1 MLNRLLRYFR
11 IAISL
16 LFLLVI
22 GFLFV
27 DFTASVP
34 RMLAEGVTWIQFVPS
49 LLTFVTMLGLTGAGF
64 LLVLLLTLLFG
75 RVYCSTVCPLGIFKD
90 VIAFVSRQYTT
101 RVRGRLSM
109 YKPTRPHNLIRY
121 PILAIAA
128 IVFVSGSVFLLNL
141 LDPFS
146 LFGKIASGL
155 FRPVYYSANNLLADL
170 AHSFGVYRFYH
181 VETRLQSWLPLLLP
195 LGMLGLIVWMAWKRG
210 RLYCNTVCPVG
221 TLLGLLSRHAMFRIQ
236 IETDL
241 CNHCAQCSISCKAQC
256 IDLKSNEIDFSRC
269 VGCFNCLQVCSR
281 QGIGYQNT
289 WFGSSKPTQDKPSST
304 TQNKSQTPSGSF
316 WIDGAPSPSTRK
328 PLPVNPKEGAEG
340 TNEAITSDS
349 ADKTNP
355 SGSTLPSPETGASGS
370 TLPSPKIRSS
380 GSDSPSD
387 SAVQRGHSQT
397 GRRGF
402 LAYLASWATGTSVLA
417 GWHANARAQEQDRR
431 DALDVVVTRPSTIP
445 EVKEFAVSPP
455 GSLGLDHFTSRCT
468 ACQLCVSVCPTKV
481 LQPSF
486 LEYGFTGMMQP
497 RLDFHASFCNF
508 DCVDC
513 ADICPT
519 GAILPLST
527 EQKHVTQIGVV
538 KLELDNCVVQ
548 TEKTACGACAEHCP
562 TQAVRM
568 VPYENGLTI
577 PEIVVEQCVGCG
589 ACEYICPTRPYRA
602 IYVDGSAR
610 HAQAVPPVIEAL
622 DYTPPEED
630 FPF

>member
-11 IAISL
+11 IAVSL
-16 LFLLVI
+16 VFLLVI

-27 DFTASVP
+27 DFTSSLP
-34 RMLAEGVTWIQFVPS
+34 LMLADGVTWIQFVPS
-49 LLTFVTMLGLTGAGF
+49 LLTFVTLLGLTGAGF
-64 LLVLLLTLLFG
+64 LLVLVLTLLFG
-75 RVYCSTVCPLGIFKD
+75 RVYCSTVCPLGILKD
-90 VIAFVSRQYTT
+90 AIAFVSRQYTT
-101 RVRGRLSM
+101 RIRGRMSM
-109 YKPTRPHNLIRY
+109 YKPARPHNIIRY
-121 PILAIAA
+121 SILAVTT
-128 IVFVSGSVFLLNL
+128 IVFLSGSVFLLNL

-146 LFGKIASGL
+146 LFGKITSGL
-155 FRPVYYSANNLLADL
+155 LRPVYFGTNNLLADIG
-170 AHSFGVYRFYH
+170 HSFGVYRFYH
-181 VETRLQSWLPLLLP
+181 VETRLQTWLPLLFP
-195 LGMLGLIVWMAWKRG
+195 LGMLGLITWMAWNRG
-210 RLYCNTVCPVG
+210 RLYCNSICPVG

-241 CNHCAQCSISCKAQC
+241 CNHCAKCSISCKAQC

-289 WFGSSKPTQDKPSST
+289 WFGGKKRSVNQPLPASQAE
-304 TQNKSQTPSGSF
+304 NQTPAGSF
-316 WIDGAPSPSTRK
+316 WIDGATSPSTRK
-328 PLPVNPKEGAEG
+328 PE
-340 TNEAITSDS
+340 TT
-349 ADKTNP
+349 
-355 SGSTLPSPETGASGS
+355 SPEGVAGRAHKAAH
-370 TLPSPKIRSS
+370 PGQP
-380 GSDSPSD
+380 
-387 SAVQRGHSQT
+387 QT

-402 LAYLASWATGTSVLA
+402 LAYLASWATGASVLG
-417 GWHANARAQEQDRR
+417 GWHTSARAQEQDRR

-455 GSLGLDHFTSRCT
+455 GSQGLDHFTSRCT
-468 ACQLCVSVCPTKV
+468 ACQLCVSVCPTRV
-481 LQPSF
+481 LQPSV
-486 LEYGFTGMMQP
+486 LEYGFTGIMQP

-577 PEIVVEQCVGCG
+577 PEIAVEQCVGCG

-602 IYVDGSAR
+602 IYVDGSLR